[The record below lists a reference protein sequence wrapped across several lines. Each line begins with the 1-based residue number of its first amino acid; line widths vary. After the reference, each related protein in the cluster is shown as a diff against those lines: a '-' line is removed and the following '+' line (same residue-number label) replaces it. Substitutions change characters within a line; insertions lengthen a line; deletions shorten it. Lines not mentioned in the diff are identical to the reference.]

1 MDIFS
6 IDLTYNELL
15 FIRQTLELPTIS
27 GKDAKFLAG
36 LQLKIENEL
45 LQIEEIKRQS
55 EEEKQRGL
63 EAIIE
68 ADKKNTNSKK

>member
-6 IDLTYNELL
+6 IDVTYNELL

-36 LQLKIENEL
+36 LQIKLENEL
-45 LQIEEIKRQS
+45 LQIEQMKQQAET
-55 EEEKQRGL
+55 EKQQAL
-63 EAIIE
+63 EAIIKAE
-68 ADKKNTNSKK
+68 TPKSKK

>member
-6 IDLTYNELL
+6 MDVTYNELL

-36 LQLKIENEL
+36 LQIKVENEL
-45 LQIEEIKRQS
+45 LQIEQMKQQAET
-55 EEEKQRGL
+55 EKQQAL
-63 EAIIE
+63 EAIIKAE
-68 ADKKNTNSKK
+68 TTKSKK

>member
-6 IDLTYNELL
+6 IDVTYNELL

-36 LQLKIENEL
+36 LQLKLENEL
-45 LQIEEIKRQS
+45 LEIDQMRQQA
-55 EEEKQRGL
+55 EAEKQKSL
-63 EAIIE
+63 EAIIKAE
-68 ADKKNTNSKK
+68 STKSKK

>member
-6 IDLTYNELL
+6 IDVTYNELL

-36 LQLKIENEL
+36 LQIKLENEL
-45 LQIEEIKRQS
+45 LQIEQMKQQVEF
-55 EEEKQRGL
+55 EKQQAL
-63 EAIIE
+63 EAIIKAE
-68 ADKKNTNSKK
+68 TPKSKK

>member
-6 IDLTYNELL
+6 IDVTYNELL

-36 LQLKIENEL
+36 LQIKVENEL
-45 LQIEEIKRQS
+45 LQIDQMKQQAET
-55 EEEKQRGL
+55 EKQQAL
-63 EAIIE
+63 EAIIKAE
-68 ADKKNTNSKK
+68 TTKSKK

>member
-6 IDLTYNELL
+6 IDVTYNELL

-36 LQLKIENEL
+36 LQLKLENEL
-45 LQIEEIKRQS
+45 LEIDQMRQQA
-55 EEEKQRGL
+55 ETEKQKSL
-63 EAIIE
+63 EAIMKAE
-68 ADKKNTNSKK
+68 STKSKK

>member
-6 IDLTYNELL
+6 MDVTYNELL

-36 LQLKIENEL
+36 LQIKLENEL
-45 LQIEEIKRQS
+45 LQIEQMKQT
-55 EEEKQRGL
+55 EEAEKQQAL
-63 EAIIE
+63 EAIIKAE
-68 ADKKNTNSKK
+68 TVKSKK